1 MDSVLLLFSW
11 DPISQQFIRMSYKNT
26 YGEDLDEYGSPKVLN
41 SEVFL
46 ILLDKNLK
54 IIKEAKLENY
64 AKEPPNHFFLDN
76 TIWLFEN
83 INDELGFVRMTL
95 N

>member
-46 ILLDKNLK
+46 TLLDKNLK
-54 IIKEAKLENY
+54 IIKETELKNY
-64 AKEPPNHFFLDN
+64 TKEPSKYFFIDN
-76 TIWLFEN
+76 TIWLYEN
-83 INDELGFVRMTL
+83 IDDELGFVRIRL
-95 N
+95 D

>member
-1 MDSVLLLFSW
+1 MESVLLLFSW

-46 ILLDKNLK
+46 TLLDKNLK
-54 IIKEAKLENY
+54 IIKETELKNY
-64 AKEPPNHFFLDN
+64 TKEPSKYFFIDN
-76 TIWLFEN
+76 TIWLYEN
-83 INDELGFVRMTL
+83 IDDELGFVRIRL
-95 N
+95 D